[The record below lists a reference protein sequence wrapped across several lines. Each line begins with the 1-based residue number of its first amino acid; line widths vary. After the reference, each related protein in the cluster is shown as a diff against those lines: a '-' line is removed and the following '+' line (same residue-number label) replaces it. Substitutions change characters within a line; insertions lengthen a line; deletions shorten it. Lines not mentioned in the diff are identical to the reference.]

1 MDVVVAACCGLLLV
15 IGGWLVALGMKPR
28 SRPPAPSS
36 PPLRTTL
43 ARRWENLGRTRQVWV
58 LSGLG
63 AGLGTYLVT
72 GWPIWLLI
80 VPVAVIAL
88 PALLSEPPN
97 REVELLAALDRWVRS
112 LASSLPTGKSIR
124 DAIRATRA
132 QTPLPL
138 QRPVGLL
145 LARLDDRWPVRDAF
159 FAMADELNS
168 ADADAILAAL
178 ALASERGGVG
188 AVDTLRALSDDVHER
203 LRAIREIA
211 TERAKPRIVVRHVT
225 FISASM
231 IVAALLFG
239 GDFFAPYRTPLGSA
253 ILLVLLLAYTG
264 ALVMLYRMSQFKPRA
279 RLIVWGSGGGHG

>member
-15 IGGWLVALGMKPR
+15 TGSWLIALGIR
-28 SRPPAPSS
+28 RDSRPPAPSS
-36 PPLRTTL
+36 PPLRAVL
-43 ARRWENLGRTRQVWV
+43 ARRWEGLGRTRQIWV
-58 LSGLG
+58 LAALG

-72 GWPIWLLI
+72 GWPIWLLV
-80 VPVAVIAL
+80 VPAAVIGL
-88 PALLSEPPN
+88 PALLGEPPN
-97 REVELLAALDRWVRS
+97 HEVELLAALDRWVRS

-132 QTPLPL
+132 QTPLCL

-225 FISASM
+225 FISATL

-253 ILLVLLLAYTG
+253 ILLALLLAYAGTL
-264 ALVMLYRMSQFKPRA
+264 AMLYRMSQIKPRA
-279 RLIVWGSGGGHG
+279 RQIAWRPGGDHD